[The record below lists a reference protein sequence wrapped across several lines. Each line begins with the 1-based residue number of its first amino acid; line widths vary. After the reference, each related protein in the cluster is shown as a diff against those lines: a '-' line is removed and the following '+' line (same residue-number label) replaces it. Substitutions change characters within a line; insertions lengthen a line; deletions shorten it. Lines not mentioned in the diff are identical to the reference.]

1 MTKYASPMKIFEMA
15 ACGVPIL
22 ASDINSHKELKDFK
36 LGILYFEHNNFY
48 DFSMKLEE
56 LITNDS
62 LRSEL
67 SNKSLLNID
76 KLFWSKRIYTILKGA
91 RSSTG

>member
-1 MTKYASPMKIFEMA
+1 
-15 ACGVPIL
+15 
-22 ASDINSHKELKDFK
+22 
-36 LGILYFEHNNFY
+36 
-48 DFSMKLEE
+48 MKLEE

-76 KLFWSKRIYTILKGA
+76 KLFWSKRIYTILQSA